1 MINKPIFHQTTKILL
16 DNFLISPAQALILSG
31 SSGVGKKYVANWI
44 SEQLSLKTTTVSVED
59 DKKMIGI
66 EQIQRLYVQTRSS
79 NKLGVLIADAHR
91 MTQEAQNAFLKL
103 LEEPTEGTIFILIT
117 DHTNKLLATILSRCQ
132 IIPIIAPAT
141 SVFKEHVTENYK
153 DVDPA
158 QLESLLKSAKNLP
171 GRLYSLLQDDDAMKD
186 HLQSII
192 DAKAFLSGSASD
204 RLNLLSKN
212 SFEQKWVAS
221 LVDNLALIL
230 ETLLELNSKDSESIA
245 RISRQSKVI
254 EATSDALLKSGNPKI
269 HLTRLALEL

>member
-141 SVFKEHVTENYK
+141 SVLKEHVTENYK